1 MLDHDL
7 APADPDEGLA
17 RRLKALA
24 CTAPLHDLDA
34 RKAKLDWADATVYQ
48 MAEIALH
55 TIDQV
60 TIAMDFDTGADHQ
73 QVVNR
78 LLPFIAAQA
87 PDRPVTEHTRVAR
100 WVLDNLINVGTT
112 DRGFRRV
119 YGAVDADG
127 RYRRR
132 AFDFKLLVELAA
144 PDGEVYLRAT
154 DEAINVLVGALDT
167 DVESAQIAAEVKLE
181 NLITRGRLADARL
194 AAEQARYRTVQYGEI
209 LRAKLEATRRD
220 VRSVDWEREV
230 PELLDAALSHIES
243 RFRAETAILKNI
255 TAARDDAEDPDHKRR
270 AAELVDIVAD
280 CIRRHTQLQ
289 SRLQA
294 AGAVFRAEQ
303 DRQQFSGPP
312 QRAAIDVFGQLL
324 TPALELSLA
333 DALAPTRAFFRAG
346 TGLAVPTVPSLPS
359 LVSLLLRPAPER
371 EHVVGEVPEPE
382 LLPAEDAD
390 GYTDEQWQHADELL
404 DLPEVPRRL
413 SGLLADARAIDA
425 GVARLV
431 ALRAVHA
438 YGPEVGAAVRQG
450 ERRVLLAVDDG
461 TPLDD
466 PEFGGADL
474 LLLSATVD
482 AADAAGTGEGVA

>member
-1 MLDHDL
+1 MRDAELISGGL
-7 APADPDEGLA
+7 VDEGLA

-60 TIAMDFDTGADHQ
+60 TIAMDFDTGAGHDD
-73 QVVNR
+73 VVRR
-78 LLPFIAAQA
+78 LRPFIAAQA
-87 PDRPVTEHTRVAR
+87 PDRGTEEHLRVAR

-119 YGAVDADG
+119 YGSLDASG
-127 RYRRR
+127 TYRRH

-144 PDGEVYLRAT
+144 PDGEVYLRAS

-181 NLITRGRLADARL
+181 NLISRGRLADAKL
-194 AAEQARYRTVQYGEI
+194 AAEQARYRTVQYGET

-220 VRSVDWEREV
+220 VRSVDWAEEM
-230 PELLDAALSHIES
+230 PELLDSALAHIES
-243 RFRAETAILKNI
+243 RFRAENAILRNI
-255 TAARDDAEDPDHKRR
+255 TKARDEAEDVGHKRR
-270 AAELVDIVAD
+270 AAELVDIVSD
-280 CIRRHTQLQ
+280 CIGRHTRLQ
-289 SRLQA
+289 ARLQA

-312 QRAAIDVFGQLL
+312 RRATLDLFGQLL
-324 TPALELSLA
+324 VPSLELPLA
-333 DALAPTRAFFRAG
+333 TA
-346 TGLAVPTVPSLPS
+346 AVPVERFFHGVAGVSVPAVPALPS

-371 EHVVGEVPEPE
+371 DQLVGEVPEPE
-382 LLPAEDAD
+382 LVPAENPGYYSDAH
-390 GYTDEQWQHADELL
+390 WRRADELL

-413 SGLLADARAIDA
+413 SGLLAEARESDPRL
-425 GVARLV
+425 ARLV
-431 ALRAVHA
+431 ALRALHS
-438 YGPEVGAAVRQG
+438 YSPEIGAALRQG
-450 ERRVLLAVDDG
+450 DDRALLAVDDG
-461 TPLDD
+461 TPLADE
-466 PEFGGADL
+466 EFGGADL
-474 LLLSATVD
+474 LLVTARID
-482 AADAAGTGEGVA
+482 APGAGAEGEV